1 MYAGGFLEECVAQIP
16 EFKVFVGKIFV
27 FDGVKAGF
35 TQALHICFELG
46 SCDKIVIAL
55 YRNHNAEVAGYV
67 IQDRV
72 EDYHKFL
79 VEVDL
84 FLPVNNVNIDGCP
97 VLKDRGFMQDGFAPV
112 DSIITAMEVLYDV
125 HKVVFIAV
133 VKLYDSENHVKQS
146 SWHGIFRIRECRGVT
161 SADNGTI
168 SVESGK
174 SGNCAI

>member
-55 YRNHNAEVAGYV
+55 YGNYNAEVAGYV

-72 EDYHKFL
+72 EDYHQFL

-84 FLPVNNVNIDGCP
+84 FLPVNNVNIDGGS
-97 VLKDRGFMQDGFAPV
+97 VLKDRGFMRDGFAPV

-133 VKLYDSENHVKQS
+133 VKLYDSENHVEQS
-146 SWHGIFRIRECRGVT
+146 P
-161 SADNGTI
+161 
-168 SVESGK
+168 
-174 SGNCAI
+174 

>member
-1 MYAGGFLEECVAQIP
+1 MAQIP
-16 EFKVFVGKIFV
+16 EFKVFIGKILV

-55 YRNHNAEVAGYV
+55 YRNHNAEVARYV

-72 EDYHKFL
+72 EDYHQFL
-79 VEVDL
+79 VEVNL
-84 FLPVNNVNIDGCP
+84 LLTIYNINIDGAS
-97 VLKDRGFMQDGFAPV
+97 VLKNRGFMRDGFAPV

-133 VKLYDSENHVKQS
+133 VKFYDSENHVKQS
-146 SWHGIFRIRECRGVT
+146 P
-161 SADNGTI
+161 
-168 SVESGK
+168 
-174 SGNCAI
+174 